1 MTRSQRSTDPWRPR
15 PSIRA
20 AALFLALAASCL
32 TSVNPA
38 AADAGAHALSM
49 HGTPKYAAG
58 FTHFDYADPN
68 APKGGRVVLGQ
79 TGSFDTLN
87 PLIIRGEPVAGIRE
101 WVYETLMARGLDE
114 PFTMYGLIAK
124 TIEVPEDRASVTFHL
139 DPAARFS
146 DGAAVTADDV
156 IFSMETLRARGR
168 PNHRNS
174 YKKVVRTERLSDL
187 AVKFVFDD
195 SGDREMPLIM
205 ASMPVLPKHLLT
217 PENFERTTLVPIIG
231 SGPYTIAAVD
241 AGRSITYR
249 RNPDYWGRDL
259 PVNKGRFNFDEIR
272 YEYFRDISVQF
283 EAFKSGV
290 LDARTEDDPKLW
302 SSGYDVPAKRDGRI
316 LTREIETGL
325 PAGMSA
331 LAFNIRRPV
340 FQDPRV
346 RQALLML
353 FNFEWVNKTLYH
365 GLYKRTESFF
375 ERSYLSSA
383 GKPADARE
391 REMLAPFP
399 GAVRTDI
406 MEGRHRV
413 PVSDGTGHNRE
424 NAREAFRLFS
434 EAGFVIDA
442 GRLVH
447 KETRQPLTFEIL
459 AGSTAQ
465 QRLIASYVSDL
476 AKLGIA
482 ARLRVVDSAQ
492 YQSRLKDYD
501 YDMIQTAWPSSL
513 SPGNEQI
520 FRWDSRTADT
530 PGSFNFVGVKNP
542 AVDAMINHLLE
553 AKSDDDFTSAVRAL
567 DRVLLSGDYVIP
579 LFHASRQWI
588 AHWKQLRAP
597 ERFPLW
603 GYNLDTWW
611 IDGQN

>member
-1 MTRSQRSTDPWRPR
+1 MPR
-15 PSIRA
+15 PARRQPIARLRSWRLPASVLAVA
-20 AALFLALAASCL
+20 ASAAMVCGTALAQSR
-32 TSVNPA
+32 S
-38 AADAGAHALSM
+38 HAIAM
-49 HGTPKYAAG
+49 HGSPKYPAG
-58 FTHFDYADPN
+58 FAHFGYSDPN

-87 PLIIRGEPVAGIRE
+87 PLIIRGEAAAGVRE
-101 WVYETLMARGLDE
+101 WVYETLMARGFDE

-124 TIEVPEDRASVTFHL
+124 SIDVPDDRSWVTFHL

-146 DGAAVTADDV
+146 DGKPVTADDV

-174 YKKVVRTERLSDL
+174 YKKVVKTERVSDH

-217 PENFERTTLVPIIG
+217 PETFDRTTLAPVVG
-231 SGPYTIAAVD
+231 SGPYVIGAVD

-249 RNPDYWGRDL
+249 RNPEYWGRDL
-259 PVNKGRFNFDEIR
+259 PVNRGRFNFDEIR
-272 YEYFRDISVQF
+272 YEYFRDMSVQF

-290 LDARTEDDPKLW
+290 LSIRSEDDPKLW
-302 SSGYDVPAKRDGRI
+302 SSGYEIAAKRDGR
-316 LTREIETGL
+316 LLMREVETGL

-346 RQALLML
+346 RRGLLLL

-383 GKPADARE
+383 GRPADARE
-391 REMLAPFP
+391 RELLAPFP
-399 GAVRTDI
+399 DAVLPDV
-406 MEGRHRV
+406 MEGRYRM
-413 PVSDGTGHNRE
+413 PVSDGTGHNRD

-434 EAGFVIDA
+434 EAGYVIER
-442 GRLVH
+442 GRLIH
-447 KETRQPLTFEIL
+447 KQTRAPLSFEIL
-459 AGSTAQ
+459 AGSTVQ
-465 QRLIASYVSDL
+465 QRLMASFVSDL

-513 SPGNEQI
+513 SPGNEQV

-542 AVDAMINHLLE
+542 AVDAMIKRLLE
-553 AKSDDDFTSAVRAL
+553 AKDDQDFTSAVRAL
-567 DRVLLSGDYVIP
+567 DRVLLSGHYVIP
-579 LFHASRQWI
+579 LFHASRQWV
-588 AHWKQLRAP
+588 AHWKQVQGPA
-597 ERFPLW
+597 RFPLW
-603 GYNLDTWW
+603 GYSLDTWW
-611 IDGQN
+611 IDGAR

>member
-1 MTRSQRSTDPWRPR
+1 MPR
-15 PSIRA
+15 HWPRLQPCSFLRFVLRGA
-20 AALFLALAASCL
+20 AHAILAITCSALSA
-32 TSVNPA
+32 PA
-38 AADAGAHALSM
+38 FAGPGAHAIAM
-49 HGTPKYAAG
+49 HGTPKYPAG
-58 FTHFDYADPN
+58 FTHFNYADPS

-87 PLIIRGEPVAGIRE
+87 PLIIRGEPVAGVRE
-101 WVYETLMARGLDE
+101 WVYETLMARGFDE
-114 PFTMYGLIAK
+114 PFTMYGLVAQ
-124 TIEVPEDRASVTFHL
+124 TVEMPADRSSVTFHL

-146 DGAAVTADDV
+146 DGKPITADDV
-156 IFSMETLRARGR
+156 IFSMETLRERGR

-174 YKKVVRTERLSDL
+174 YKKVVRTERVSDM
-187 AVKFVFDD
+187 AVRFVFDA

-217 PENFERTTLVPIIG
+217 PETFERTTLAPIVG

-241 AGRSITYR
+241 PGRSITYK
-249 RNPDYWGRDL
+249 RNPEYWGRDL
-259 PVNKGRFNFDEIR
+259 PVNRGRFNFDEIR
-272 YEYFRDISVQF
+272 YEYFRDMSVQF

-290 LDARTEDDPKLW
+290 LDVRTEDDPKLW
-302 SSGYDVPAKRDGRI
+302 ASGYDIPARRDGRI

-346 RQALLML
+346 RRGLLLL

-383 GKPADARE
+383 GRPADVRE
-391 REMLAPFP
+391 RELLAPFP
-399 GAVRTDI
+399 DAVLPEV
-406 MEGRHRV
+406 MEGRYRM

-434 EAGFVIDA
+434 EAGYVIDS

-447 KETRQPLTFEIL
+447 KDTREPLGFEIL
-459 AGSTAQ
+459 AGSSVQ

-482 ARLRVVDSAQ
+482 ARLRVVDSSQ

-513 SPGNEQI
+513 SPGNEQV
-520 FRWDSRTADT
+520 FRWDSRNADV

-542 AVDAMINHLLE
+542 AVDAMINRLLVAE
-553 AKSDDDFTSAVRAL
+553 GDDDFTAAVRAL
-567 DRVLLSGDYVIP
+567 DRVLLSGHYVIP
-579 LFHASRQWI
+579 LFHASRQWV
-588 AHWKQLRAP
+588 ANWKQVQGP
-597 ERFPLW
+597 KTFSLW

-611 IDGQN
+611 IDGQK

>member
-1 MTRSQRSTDPWRPR
+1 MERLRRGL
-15 PSIRA
+15 I
-20 AALFLALAASCL
+20 
-32 TSVNPA
+32 PA
-38 AADAGAHALSM
+38 AAGAMLAGLVLGAAAASAQAGAHALAM
-49 HGTPKYAAG
+49 HGEPKYPAG
-58 FTHFDYADPN
+58 FEHFAYADPA

-101 WVYETLMARGLDE
+101 WVYETLMARGFDE

-124 TIEVPEDRASVTFHL
+124 TAEMPPDRSSVTFHL

-146 DGAAVTADDV
+146 DGKPVTADDV
-156 IFSMETLRARGR
+156 IFSMEVLRERGR

-174 YKKVVRTERLSDL
+174 YKKVTRAERLSDH
-187 AVKFVFDD
+187 AVRFVFDD

-217 PENFERTTLVPIIG
+217 PETFDRTTLQPIVG

-241 AGRSITYR
+241 PGRSITYR

-259 PVNKGRFNFDEIR
+259 PVNRGRFNFDEIR
-272 YEYFRDISVQF
+272 YEYFRDMSVQF
-283 EAFKSGV
+283 DAFKSGLIDV
-290 LDARTEDDPKLW
+290 RTEDDPKLW
-302 SSGYDVPAKRDGRI
+302 SSGYDIPARRDGRI

-325 PAGMSA
+325 PAGMA
-331 LAFNIRRPV
+331 AFAFNIRRPV

-346 RQALLML
+346 RRALLLL

-391 REMLAPFP
+391 RELLAPYP
-399 GAVRTDI
+399 GAVLPEV
-406 MEGRHRV
+406 MEGRYRM

-424 NAREAFRLFS
+424 NAREAFRLFG
-434 EAGFVIDA
+434 EAGYVIEN
-442 GRLVH
+442 GLLVH
-447 KETRQPLTFEIL
+447 KETRQPLAFEIL
-459 AGSTAQ
+459 AGSTVQ
-465 QRLIASYVSDL
+465 QRLIASFVSDL
-476 AKLGIA
+476 AKLGIR

-513 SPGNEQI
+513 SPGNEQV
-520 FRWDSRTADT
+520 FRWDSRNADV
-530 PGSFNFVGVKNP
+530 PGSFNFVGVKSP
-542 AVDAMINHLLE
+542 AVDAMIKRLLE
-553 AKSDDDFTSAVRAL
+553 ARTDEEFTSAVRAL
-567 DRVLLSGDYVIP
+567 DRLLLSGHYVIP
-579 LFHASRQWI
+579 LFHASRQWV
-588 AHWKQLRAP
+588 AHWRHVKGPQ
-597 ERFPLW
+597 RFPLW

-611 IDGQN
+611 IDGQK